1 MPYVP
6 HTPRDQGRMMCAIG
20 ISDVDELFRDI
31 PESLRLK
38 KPLDLPGPLSEMEL
52 IAELREIAGA
62 NKGVE
67 HYISFLGAGAYDH
80 FVPSAVNHLV
90 TRSEFYTSY
99 TPYQAETSQGIL
111 QAIYEFQTMVC
122 ILTGMD
128 VANASVYDGATAAA
142 EAAVMSLNASGR
154 KRVLVSQFVSPEY
167 RSVISTYLS
176 GGLATVD
183 EVRCPSGVT
192 EADQL
197 RGMLGEDVASVVV
210 QYPNFA
216 GIVED
221 LEAVAGECHRAGAA
235 LIVIADPIALGLLQS
250 PGTLGADIVVGEG
263 QSMGSPLHYGG
274 PYLGFMCAREK
285 YLRYLPGRISGAT
298 TDGEG
303 NRGFVLTLQA
313 REQHIR
319 RERAYSNICTNQSLN
334 ALAATIYLSLMG
346 KTGLRRV
353 GELCLNKSHYLAGRL
368 CEISGVSM
376 AFEAPF
382 FKEFVVRLPVPSE
395 EVVSMLRPHRIL
407 AGVPMGRYYQ
417 GMEDLL
423 LVCVTEQRTKED
435 MDEFVQR
442 LGEIL

>member
-1 MPYVP
+1 MPYIP
-6 HTPRDQGRMMCAIG
+6 HTQRDQERMMRAIG
-20 ISDVDELFRDI
+20 IDDVDELFGDI
-31 PESLRLK
+31 PGSLKLEK
-38 KPLDLPGPLSEMEL
+38 ALDLPEPLSEMEL
-52 IAELREIAGA
+52 IAELNEIANA
-62 NKGVE
+62 NRGVD

-90 TRSEFYTSY
+90 TRSEFYTAY
-99 TPYQAETSQGIL
+99 TPYQAEISQGIL

-122 ILTGMD
+122 VLTGMD

-154 KRVLVSQFVSPEY
+154 KRVLVSQFVNPEY

-176 GGLATVD
+176 GGLAAV
-183 EVRCPSGVT
+183 
-192 EADQL
+192 DQL
-197 RGMLGEDVASVVV
+197 RCPDGVTSAGQLRAALDDDVASVVV

-216 GIVED
+216 GTVED
-221 LEAVAGECHRAGAA
+221 LEELAGECHRTGAA

-250 PGTLGADIVVGEG
+250 PGALGADIVVGEG
-263 QSMGSPLHYGG
+263 QSMGTPLHYGG
-274 PYLGFMCAREK
+274 PYLGFMCARDK

-319 RERAYSNICTNQSLN
+319 RERAYSNICTNQALN

-353 GELCLNKSHYLAGRL
+353 AELCLNKAHYLADRL
-368 CEISGVSM
+368 CEIDGVRM
-376 AFEAPF
+376 AYQAPF
-382 FKEFVVRLPVPSE
+382 FKEFVLRLPMPSN
-395 EVVSMLRPHRIL
+395 EVVDKLKSQRIL
-407 AGVPMGRYYQ
+407 AGVPMGRYYP

-423 LVCVTEQRTKED
+423 LVCVTEKRAKRD

-442 LGEIL
+442 LGAIL

>member
-1 MPYVP
+1 M
-6 HTPRDQGRMMCAIG
+6 
-20 ISDVDELFRDI
+20 
-31 PESLRLK
+31 
-38 KPLDLPGPLSEMEL
+38 SE
-52 IAELREIAGA
+52 A
-62 NKGVE
+62 
-67 HYISFLGAGAYDH
+67 
-80 FVPSAVNHLV
+80 
-90 TRSEFYTSY
+90 
-99 TPYQAETSQGIL
+99 
-111 QAIYEFQTMVC
+111 
-122 ILTGMD
+122 
-128 VANASVYDGATAAA
+128 
-142 EAAVMSLNASGR
+142 
-154 KRVLVSQFVSPEY
+154 
-167 RSVISTYLS
+167 
-176 GGLATVD
+176 
-183 EVRCPSGVT
+183 T
-192 EADQL
+192 EADRCGDAECRL
-197 RGMLGEDVASVVV
+197 CRCSAL
-210 QYPNFA
+210 NFA

-442 LGEIL
+442 LGAIL

>member
-1 MPYVP
+1 MPYIP
-6 HTPRDQGRMMCAIG
+6 HTPRDQERMMRAIG
-20 ISDVDELFRDI
+20 IGAVDELFRDV
-31 PESLRLK
+31 PESLRLRK
-38 KPLDLPGPLSEMEL
+38 QLDLPEPLSEMEL
-52 IAELREIAGA
+52 VAELNEIANA
-62 NKGVE
+62 NRGVD
-67 HYISFLGAGAYDH
+67 HYTSFLGAGAYDH

-90 TRSEFYTSY
+90 SRSEFYTAY
-99 TPYQAETSQGIL
+99 TPYQAEISQGIL

-128 VANASVYDGATAAA
+128 VANASMYDGATAAA

-154 KRVLVSQFVSPEY
+154 KRVLVSQFVNPEY

-183 EVRCPSGVT
+183 ELACPGGVT
-192 EADQL
+192 GIDQL
-197 RGMLGEDVASVVV
+197 RAMLDDSVASVIV

-221 LEAVAGECHRAGAA
+221 LEALAGECQRVGAA
-235 LIVIADPIALGLLQS
+235 LIVIADPISLGLLKS
-250 PGTLGADIVVGEG
+250 PGALGADIVVGEG
-263 QSMGSPLHYGG
+263 QSMGNPLHFGG
-274 PYLGFMCAREK
+274 PYLGFMGARVK

-353 GELCLNKSHYLAGRL
+353 AELCLNKSHYLAGRL
-368 CEISGVSM
+368 CEIDGVSM
-376 AFEAPF
+376 AYEAPF
-382 FKEFVVRLPVPSE
+382 FKEFVVRLPMPAE
-395 EVVSMLRPHRIL
+395 EVVNKLRTHRIL
-407 AGVPMGRYYQ
+407 AGVPMGRYYS
-417 GMEDLL
+417 GMENLL
-423 LVCVTEQRTKED
+423 LICVTEKRTKED

-442 LGEIL
+442 LGAIL

>member
-1 MPYVP
+1 MPYIP
-6 HTPRDQGRMMCAIG
+6 HTQRDQERMMRAIG
-20 ISDVDELFRDI
+20 IDDVDELFGDI
-31 PESLRLK
+31 PGSLKLEK
-38 KPLDLPGPLSEMEL
+38 ALDLPEPLSEMEL
-52 IAELREIAGA
+52 IAELNEIANA
-62 NKGVE
+62 NRGVD

-90 TRSEFYTSY
+90 TRSEFYTAY
-99 TPYQAETSQGIL
+99 TPYQAEISQGIL

-154 KRVLVSQFVSPEY
+154 QRVLVSRFVNPEY
-167 RSVISTYLS
+167 RSVVSTYLS
-176 GGLATVD
+176 GGLASVD
-183 EVRCPSGVT
+183 ELACPAGT
-192 EADQL
+192 TGIDQL
-197 RGMLGEDVASVVV
+197 RETLDDGVASVIV

-221 LEAVAGECHRAGAA
+221 LEALASECQRVGAA
-235 LIVIADPIALGLLQS
+235 LIVIADPIALGLLKS
-250 PGTLGADIVVGEG
+250 PGALGADIVVGEG
-263 QSMGSPLHYGG
+263 QPMGSPLHFGG
-274 PYLGFMCAREK
+274 PYLGFMGARDK
-285 YLRYLPGRISGAT
+285 YLRYLPGRVSGAT

-353 GELCLNKSHYLAGRL
+353 AELCLNKSHYLAGRL
-368 CEISGVSM
+368 CEIGGVSM

-382 FKEFVVRLPVPSE
+382 FKEFVVKLPVAAE
-395 EVVSMLRPHRIL
+395 EVVNRLRPHRIL
-407 AGVPMGRYYQ
+407 AGVPIGRYFP
-417 GMEDLL
+417 GMDDLL
-423 LVCVTEQRTKED
+423 LVCVTEKRTKED

-442 LGEIL
+442 LGAIL

>member
-1 MPYVP
+1 
-6 HTPRDQGRMMCAIG
+6 MMCAIG

-154 KRVLVSQFVSPEY
+154 KRVLVSQFVNPEY

-442 LGEIL
+442 LGAIL